1 MVLKNYEDLIKRVK
15 NNTKKTVALVAA
27 NDIHSLKAVIQ
38 ASDIVNSILVGDANK
53 INETLLSIGQNPADF
68 EVVQQREGEHPCVTA
83 AKLIHAGRADFLMK
97 GKITTGEMLKGILL
111 EESGLRKSSLMTHL
125 SIQEVPGYHKLI
137 FLTDSGM
144 CLYPDLKQKKQ
155 ILINGLEFMHSLG
168 YECPNV
174 AALCAVEKVNPKMP
188 ETIDANELK
197 KMAITGEFPKCYV
210 EGPIS
215 YDLAMVP
222 EAARIKGFD
231 CPCSGNFDMLLV
243 PNIVVGNVLGKCLV
257 YTAKGKMAGLII
269 GAKVPVVL
277 TSRGATTEEKYNSIA
292 IAAGV

>member
-1 MVLKNYEDLIKRVK
+1 MVLKNYADLINRVK

-27 NDIHSLKAVIQ
+27 DDAHALEAVIQ
-38 ASDIVNSILVGDANK
+38 ADDIVNAILVGNAGRIK
-53 INETLLSIGQNPADF
+53 ETLQSIGQNPADF
-68 EVVQQREGEHPCVTA
+68 EIVKEQNGEHPCVTA

-97 GKITTGEMLKGILL
+97 GKITTGNMLKGVLL

-144 CLYPDLKQKKQ
+144 CLYPSLKEKKQ
-155 ILINGLEFMHSLG
+155 ILINGLEFMHRLG

-188 ETIDANELK
+188 ETLDAYELK
-197 KMAITGEFPKCYV
+197 EMAMSEKLPKCYF

-231 CPCSGNFDMLLV
+231 CPCSGDFDLLLV
-243 PNIVVGNVLGKCLV
+243 PDIVVGNVLGKCLV
-257 YTAKGKMAGLII
+257 YTAKGKMAGLIL
-269 GAKVPVVL
+269 GAKVPIVL

>member
-1 MVLKNYEDLIKRVK
+1 MVLKNFEDLIKKVK
-15 NNTKKTVALVAA
+15 NNTKKTVVLVAA
-27 NDIHSLKAVIQ
+27 DDAHALEAVVQ
-38 ASDIVNSILVGDANK
+38 AGDLVNTILVGDTNRIK
-53 INETLLSIGQNPADF
+53 QTIRSIGQNPAGFNIVNERDK
-68 EVVQQREGEHPCVTA
+68 EHPCVTA
-83 AKLIHAGRADFLMK
+83 ANLIHSGEADFLMK
-97 GKITTGEMLKGILL
+97 GKITTGDMLKGVLM
-111 EESGLRKSSLMTHL
+111 EESGLRKSPLMTHL

-144 CLYPDLKQKKQ
+144 CLYPELKQKKQ
-155 ILINGLEFMHSLG
+155 IMTNGLEFMHRLG

-188 ETIDANELK
+188 ETMDAHELK
-197 KMAITGEFPKCYV
+197 KMAMSGELTKCCF

-215 YDLAMVP
+215 YDIAMVP
-222 EAARIKGFD
+222 EVARVKGVD
-231 CPCSGNFDMLLV
+231 CPCSGDFDMLLV

-269 GAKVPVVL
+269 GAKVPIVL